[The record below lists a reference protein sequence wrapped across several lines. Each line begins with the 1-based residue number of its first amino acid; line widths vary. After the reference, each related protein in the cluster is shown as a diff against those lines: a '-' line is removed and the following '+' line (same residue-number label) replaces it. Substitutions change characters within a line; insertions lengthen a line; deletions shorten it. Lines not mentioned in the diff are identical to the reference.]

1 MPRSCRDFWHR
12 SDTALKASSV
22 AGGYRY
28 PFRKGGESS
37 MCLTCGCLLP
47 HEDHGNPE
55 YLTIEGLERSAALDG
70 YDLDAALQNL
80 IKTVDVAKKETE
92 HDHR

>member
-1 MPRSCRDFWHR
+1 
-12 SDTALKASSV
+12 
-22 AGGYRY
+22 
-28 PFRKGGESS
+28 

-70 YDLDAALQNL
+70 YDLNTALQNL
-80 IKTVDVAKKETE
+80 IKTVEIAKEETE